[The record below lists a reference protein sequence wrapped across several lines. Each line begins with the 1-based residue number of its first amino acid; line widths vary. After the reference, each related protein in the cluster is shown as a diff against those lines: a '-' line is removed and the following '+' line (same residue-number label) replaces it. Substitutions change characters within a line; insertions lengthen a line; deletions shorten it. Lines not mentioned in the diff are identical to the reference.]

1 MLHSM
6 PGEGSQQKVNSMKK
20 TSVTIAIA
28 DNHLDHILEV
38 AQHLREAGLK
48 VEHIM
53 DAVGVI
59 TGSCQ
64 TCELEKVAQVD
75 GVASVEAEEQYQ
87 LAPPNSPIQ

>member
-1 MLHSM
+1 M
-6 PGEGSQQKVNSMKK
+6 PGEGFTKKASPMKK

-38 AQHLREAGLK
+38 AHHLQEAGLK

-59 TGSCQ
+59 TGSCEN
-64 TCELEKVAQVD
+64 CELEKMMKVD
-75 GVASVEAEEQYQ
+75 GVASVETEGQYW
-87 LAPPNSPIQ
+87 LAPPDAPAH